1 MIRVF
6 STYFFYEQPLAP
18 ELLRQIAAAGI
29 NHVEIFAGRYHFNY
43 VDRGAVREMADWLT
57 DRQIHLDSIHSPVY
71 LDSDSRR
78 RSEHPISIAEPER
91 VRRLEAVEEVK
102 RVLEVAEAIPYRYLV
117 QHLGLSHDAF
127 DQRKFDAAFN
137 SLEHLCV
144 FAKQRGVTIALE
156 NIPNEL
162 STAPN
167 LLAFIDQTRLRD
179 LRICFD
185 AGHAHLAEGVEPVFS
200 LLKDLVVTTHLHDNH
215 GDRDAHLFPYEGSID
230 WDVALKAFSQKAS
243 LLPFVLELKDHGV
256 AEPLRQVQEVFERFE
271 AALAPP
277 SAGPAPESQ

>member
-6 STYFFYEQPLAP
+6 STYLYFNQPLTP
-18 ELLRQIAAAGI
+18 EVLRQIEAAEL
-29 NHVEIFAGRYHFNY
+29 NHLEIFAGRYHFDY
-43 VDRGAVREMADWLT
+43 AERASVQQMADWLA
-57 DRQIHLDSIHSPVY
+57 DRELHLHSVHSPIY
-71 LDSDSRR
+71 LDDESRR

-91 VRRLEAVEEVK
+91 VRRLEAVDEVK
-102 RVLEVAEAIPYRYLV
+102 RVLEVAEVIPFRYLV
-117 QHLGLSHDAF
+117 QHLGLSHELF

-162 STAPN
+162 STAAN
-167 LLAFIDQTRLRD
+167 LLAFIEQTRLRD

-185 AGHAHLAEGVEPVFS
+185 AGHAHLEEGVAAAFS
-200 LLKDLVVTTHLHDNH
+200 VLKELVVTMHLHDNL

-230 WDVALKAFSQKAS
+230 WDAALKAFGQKAGE
-243 LLPFVLELKDHGV
+243 LPFVLELKDHSV
-256 AEPLRQVQEVFERFE
+256 VEPLRQAQEVFRRFE
-271 AALAPP
+271 IALAAEPH
-277 SAGPAPESQ
+277 